1 MFCHWLPFWLLHI
14 HTQKYT
20 YHVRSF
26 LVFNIYFIILMLSI
40 SCLLFRQFRYTIF
53 LSLLLRVALKP
64 PEHEEDERKIAARSR
79 IVNMWNVF
87 HAWKII
93 SLLVGCGMHWYECI
107 QRIWSVVSWIRAVC
121 TIPDMDN
128 IIFMSM
134 RSKRTR
140 LSCENRNLAAVFFLF
155 SVRPGSNTMSKLCSF
170 QSYVRRCCTKQKVR
184 NYKNTMQKHTNTLEM
199 SWPYLRKINHSK
211 SFKHHEI

>member
-1 MFCHWLPFWLLHI
+1 MWIFFIIFFFWICCAAFVVCSKRQRTLRVLHVVAGVVVWMQTIVPDSIRFYTFLNSYLGRFLFCTDFSFLFVFFFPFVVACFHRLKERKKSVFFSNYMFCHWLPFWLLHI

-87 HAWKII
+87 HA
-93 SLLVGCGMHWYECI
+93 
-107 QRIWSVVSWIRAVC
+107 
-121 TIPDMDN
+121 
-128 IIFMSM
+128 
-134 RSKRTR
+134 
-140 LSCENRNLAAVFFLF
+140 
-155 SVRPGSNTMSKLCSF
+155 
-170 QSYVRRCCTKQKVR
+170 
-184 NYKNTMQKHTNTLEM
+184 
-199 SWPYLRKINHSK
+199 
-211 SFKHHEI
+211 